1 MIRIALVD
9 DDREDLD
16 LLEGLL
22 RRYFQAHG
30 GEYAVFPFADG
41 EDLLQGYPGSYD
53 ILFLDVEMRWS
64 NGIDVARAIREKD
77 RDTVILF
84 VSRIAQYAVQGYSVD
99 AMDYLLKPVEY
110 GSFEPK
116 LRRAIGYAQSHRSS
130 KIQINVGGDYRW
142 ISTDAIRH
150 VEVYGHSLVY
160 HTAEGELRSAGAI
173 AAVAEKLE
181 PCHFIQ
187 CTRFSLVNLKY
198 VTGIEGN
205 DLILG
210 AEKIP
215 ISRRRRKEI
224 VDALLDY
231 NGGRL

>member
-1 MIRIALVD
+1 MIRIAIVD
-9 DDREDLD
+9 DDADDLK
-16 LLEGLL
+16 LLQSNIE
-22 RRYFQAHG
+22 RFFRSTG
-30 GEYAVFPFADG
+30 GEYGLFAFSDG
-41 EDLLQGYPGSYD
+41 EDLLYRYDRSYD
-53 ILFLDVEMRWS
+53 VIFLDVEMRWS
-64 NGIDVARAIREKD
+64 IGIDVARAIREKD
-77 RDTVILF
+77 RDTLILF

-160 HTAEGELRSAGAI
+160 HTAEGDLRSAGAI